1 MKEIYLPKG
10 AKKIIERLKYFG
22 YESYVV
28 GGCLRDVIMGS
39 TPKDWDICTDAKPEE
54 ILHALSVWKVIP
66 TGLKHGTITVIPED
80 IPYEVTTFRQDDEY
94 RDYRRPERVT
104 FVFGYNHGFRKT
116 GFYHKCD
123 GPGRFS
129 HPSDSR
135 AHLS

>member
-1 MKEIYLPKG
+1 
-10 AKKIIERLKYFG
+10 
-22 YESYVV
+22 
-28 GGCLRDVIMGS
+28 MGS

-104 FVFGYNHGFRKT
+104 FVSDITMDLGRRDFTINAMAYNHEKGLIDPYGGLTLKIESFRI
-116 GFYHKCD
+116 Y
-123 GPGRFS
+123 
-129 HPSDSR
+129 
-135 AHLS
+135 L